1 MEAWEVAWIFPS
13 VKCKRRGA
21 QARSVQQVGGWSC
34 TTPAVFR
41 WRRARRPTCRPPPLL
56 LARHAPQR
64 ARPPP
69 VVIAEVWLRGQ
80 VQVVR
85 VKRKVSAKAVEV
97 VSVETGAA
105 EVVAADQLISVWES
119 ADGGDDNDNDDE
131 WTLEQVRRACVQARE
146 WMKAT
151 DSPTTTTTSSSSSSG
166 GGGGGHGDAWS
177 WDWAFGE
184 LRDHWRAV
192 LQQKPRQPRRSARK
206 TATTASS
213 CSSSHGTAHVTHSGV
228 LATLLWDAWQDRR
241 RRQYGTTAAG
251 AIDQLCMRV
260 VAAWLLAADHVH
272 FKRVPMEGGGWRA
285 LPDAAVRTRLV
296 ETFCG
301 RVLRRREQSEAIS
314 DVSTATTTFPD
325 VLQRAEHLSIV
336 RELETLASAGMST
349 SSSTVPPLAAAV
361 LRRLGL
367 PLEATAAAQVL
378 LDAGY
383 WAASHSNDHGSA
395 SSASDDMRRVWAF
408 APEVLHAAQQ
418 LRAQWTAQ
426 RQALSPTLP
435 PDTAVYCID
444 APAARFLDD
453 ALSLE
458 WSATGALTV
467 HVHVTELGS
476 RVPADGLIDRV
487 ARERAQSLYL
497 PGQPLHLLPPSLS
510 EAASFSEWQ
519 PTPVLTVSMRFAD
532 EGVAEDGGDVGRLSW
547 FAVREQVVPEVQRLS
562 YDQVDRWWTEADA
575 VTEEEPPLG
584 AAAAA
589 AAALRRAMRSPGL
602 ARRVHARLASR
613 RAKSHGRVTSVR
625 QHRSGWLQVSEF
637 TASRTH
643 GFVDAVLMAA
653 GEALARYARRQR
665 IPVPL
670 AGPMPG
676 DGGAGREY
684 WQVRFGTAPLR
695 RYLDLVAL
703 RQVVLAMR
711 QRQGGAAGSAAP
723 LSMTQVAQLTAEVR
737 RAVQRGM
744 STQSRAQRAL
754 LFDALAQRQ
763 ARALSTGAPAPKTTA
778 VVRQRSADGRS
789 AEVLLDGGLTATLE
803 WSPRRDG
810 ERKKSEEE
818 QQVKEVPAVGERVS
832 VVVAS
837 MHRERD
843 YEVRVRVW
851 QPERSAVRTGA
862 K

>member
-1 MEAWEVAWIFPS
+1 MAWILPS
-13 VKCKRRGA
+13 VECKRRVA
-21 QARSVQQVGGWSC
+21 QVRSVQQVGGWSC
-34 TTPAVFR
+34 TTPAAFR

-56 LARHAPQR
+56 LARHAPRQ

-69 VVIAEVWLRGQ
+69 LVIAEVWSRGR
-80 VQVVR
+80 VQIMR
-85 VKRKVSAKAVEV
+85 VKRRVSAAAVEV

-119 ADGGDDNDNDDE
+119 ADADDGDGDE

-146 WMKAT
+146 WMNAT
-151 DSPTTTTTSSSSSSG
+151 DSSPTTPTTSSSSSN
-166 GGGGGHGDAWS
+166 HGDAWS

-192 LQQKPRQPRRSARK
+192 LQQKSRQPRRSARK
-206 TATTASS
+206 TATTATSCASS
-213 CSSSHGTAHVTHSGV
+213 NGTAHVTHSGV

-241 RRQYGTTAAG
+241 RRQYGTSAPG

-272 FKRVPMEGGGWRA
+272 FKRIPMEDGGWRA

-296 ETFCG
+296 ETFCE
-301 RVLRRREQSEAIS
+301 RVLRRREQGEAVS
-314 DVSTATTTFPD
+314 DASAATTVLPD

-336 RELETLASAGMST
+336 RELETLASAGMLT

-367 PLEATAAAQVL
+367 PLEAATAAQVL
-378 LDAGY
+378 VDAGY
-383 WAASHSNDHGSA
+383 WAAPPSDNHGSA

-408 APEVLHAAQQ
+408 APEVLQAAQQ
-418 LRAQWTAQ
+418 LRAQWASQ

-532 EGVAEDGGDVGRLSW
+532 EGVEEDEGDVGRLSW

-562 YDQVDRWWTEADA
+562 YDQVDLWWTEADA

-584 AAAAA
+584 AAAAAA

-643 GFVDAVLMAA
+643 GFVDAMLMAA

-670 AGPMPG
+670 TGPMPG
-676 DGGAGREY
+676 DGGAEREY

-711 QRQGGAAGSAAP
+711 QRQGGAAGGAAL

-744 STQSRAQRAL
+744 SAQSRAQRAL

-763 ARALSTGAPAPKTTA
+763 ARALSTGAPALRTTA

-789 AEVLLDGGLTATLE
+789 AEVLLDGGLMAILE

-818 QQVKEVPAVGERVS
+818 QVKEVPAVGECVS

-837 MHRERD
+837 MRRERD